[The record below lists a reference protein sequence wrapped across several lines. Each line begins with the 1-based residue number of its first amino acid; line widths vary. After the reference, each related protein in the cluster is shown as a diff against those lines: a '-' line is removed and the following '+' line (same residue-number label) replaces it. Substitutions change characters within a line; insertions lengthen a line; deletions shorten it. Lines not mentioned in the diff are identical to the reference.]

1 MFNKFKAKFDFNV
14 VLAGA
19 RLVVVEKG
27 KRKAYNEDTKSKKDA
42 ETVPSFIRC
51 RLIDDPSGINTDAEL
66 QIKVRNSSNVDIG
79 QEIIISKGNTRL
91 VGGQLGFWAN
101 KSTYRGK
108 EWIFVNPSA
117 KGDHFDD
124 WN

>member
-42 ETVPSFIRC
+42 ETFPSFIRC
-51 RLIDDPSGINTDAEL
+51 RLIDDPSA
-66 QIKVRNSSNVDIG
+66 
-79 QEIIISKGNTRL
+79 
-91 VGGQLGFWAN
+91 
-101 KSTYRGK
+101 
-108 EWIFVNPSA
+108 SA
-117 KGDHFDD
+117 LLSLILNQGLILMLSFKLRCAILAM
-124 WN
+124 